1 MAEQLAGAGVGLVL
15 VLGYLLLVQVM
26 AAAVLLLAQFTLLQ
40 WRSLKTLLSQEP
52 PRPLPVPAAA
62 REVHESRGEPTRR
75 VVVGGGIRRWE

>member
-40 WRSLKTLLSQEP
+40 WRSLKTLLFQEP
-52 PRPLPVPAAA
+52 PRPLPVPAPAQGS
-62 REVHESRGEPTRR
+62 VKVP
-75 VVVGGGIRRWE
+75 